1 MWPLELGAWRLLV
14 SWEEWSEMIQKEGQV
29 GSGALETAGLDQMQM
44 RAPLTASSLPKLD
57 T

>member
-1 MWPLELGAWRLLV
+1 MV